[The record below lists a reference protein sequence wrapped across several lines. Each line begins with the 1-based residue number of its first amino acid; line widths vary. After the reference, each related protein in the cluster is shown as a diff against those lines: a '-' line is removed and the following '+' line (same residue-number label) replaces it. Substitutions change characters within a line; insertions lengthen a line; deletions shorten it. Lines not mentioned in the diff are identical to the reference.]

1 MASYPWNIDHTET
14 KNVYAVV
21 TNAAGNVLDFNDNTF
36 KALGS
41 ATTPTVALTEQTGG
55 GGSGKSNY
63 VYSLDLTR
71 INKTLDTSRAW
82 ITFYER
88 AGGSAAPLTDT
99 AISFR
104 TPFTTQA
111 GEWGEDALGI
121 EFCPVYTTISGTP
134 TMRGIVTVLRNGK
147 PVDIYALDSTATCTV
162 TAREHGAV
170 ADLYASSAATVTT
183 AGDFNVS
190 QSTPGYTADR
200 AYQHT
205 IVATVSG
212 TATTFKLP
220 VANFG

>member
-1 MASYPWNIDHTET
+1 MASYVWNVDYTET
-14 KNVYAVV
+14 KNIYAVI
-21 TNAAGNVLDFNDNTF
+21 TNAAGSVLDFNDNTF

-63 VYSLDLTR
+63 IYSLDLSR
-71 INKTLDTSRAW
+71 LNKSLATVRYW

-99 AISFR
+99 AINYR
-104 TPFTTQA
+104 TPFSVQA
-111 GEWGEDALGI
+111 AEFGEDELDI

-134 TMRGIVTVLRNGK
+134 TMRGIVTILRNGK
-147 PVDIYALDSTATCTV
+147 PIDVYALDTSATCTV
-162 TAREHGAV
+162 TAREHGAGV
-170 ADLYASSAATVTT
+170 DLYASSAATVTSQ
-183 AGDFNVS
+183 GDFNVS
-190 QSTPGYTADR
+190 QASPGYTADR

-205 IVATVSG
+205 IAATVSG